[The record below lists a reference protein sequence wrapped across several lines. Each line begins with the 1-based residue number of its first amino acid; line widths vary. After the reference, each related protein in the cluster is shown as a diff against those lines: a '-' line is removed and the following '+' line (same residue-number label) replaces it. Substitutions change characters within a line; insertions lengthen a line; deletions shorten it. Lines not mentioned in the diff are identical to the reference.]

1 MSLLYKTTTYNS
13 ATLQQL
19 WMSII
24 ADSHDIHCECLT
36 PFAHILD
43 CMFPE
48 GHSDR
53 DKTIRE
59 IINRDYKPCHTGGKG
74 ETSHG
79 LADTEDLEEII
90 TINPRGEEES
100 GFIEDEELRN
110 LIAAAD
116 DAVSR

>member
-1 MSLLYKTTTYNS
+1 MSLLYKTTTYNN

-19 WMSII
+19 WMSIV

-48 GHSDR
+48 GHTDK

-59 IINRDYKPCHTGGKG
+59 IIERDYKPCHSGGIEG
-74 ETSHG
+74 RSHG
-79 LADTEDLEEII
+79 LAGGEDLEEII
-90 TINPRGEEES
+90 TINPREEEET
-100 GFIEDEELRN
+100 GFIEDEELRD